1 MADEIKSHK
10 DLVVWQKSVQLSI
23 LIYKLTDDFPAREV
37 YSLASQMRR
46 AVVSIPSNIAEGKSR
61 GTRKDFSHFLH
72 MAYGSASELETQL
85 LIAKQLNFCGDTK
98 FDGAN
103 SLLIEVSKM
112 LRVMIGKLETS
123 NKPLLL
129 F

>member
-1 MADEIKSHK
+1 MADVIKSHK

-23 LIYKLTDDFPAREV
+23 AIYKLTDDFPAREV

-61 GTRKDFSHFLH
+61 GTRKDFAHFLH

-85 LIAKQLNFCGDTK
+85 LIAKQLKFCGDEK
-98 FDGAN
+98 YIEAN
-103 SLLIEVSKM
+103 SLLTEVSKM

-123 NKPLLL
+123 N
-129 F
+129 

>member
-123 NKPLLL
+123 N
-129 F
+129 